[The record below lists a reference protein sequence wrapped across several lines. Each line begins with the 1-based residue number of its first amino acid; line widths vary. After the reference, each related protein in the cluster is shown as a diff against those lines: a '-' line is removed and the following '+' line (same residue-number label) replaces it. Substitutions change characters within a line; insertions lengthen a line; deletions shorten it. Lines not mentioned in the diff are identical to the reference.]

1 MQVYLTGLMRWP
13 GKANQRHGFLTQS
26 QAMYCMSSPCSVSLL
41 CCFLSMSFVLG
52 LLSGF
57 SGMLATSHFAQ
68 CKLHAVDYSKLWLL
82 FIYWVLNCSFFA
94 LISFFP
100 ELISADTFQEAVRA
114 GAQDLNIG
122 DWRLEWVLR
131 YNVIVKSRGIIK
143 SKGYLVSAKKTST

>member
-1 MQVYLTGLMRWP
+1 M
-13 GKANQRHGFLTQS
+13 
-26 QAMYCMSSPCSVSLL
+26 
-41 CCFLSMSFVLG
+41 
-52 LLSGF
+52 
-57 SGMLATSHFAQ
+57 
-68 CKLHAVDYSKLWLL
+68 
-82 FIYWVLNCSFFA
+82 
-94 LISFFP
+94 SFFP